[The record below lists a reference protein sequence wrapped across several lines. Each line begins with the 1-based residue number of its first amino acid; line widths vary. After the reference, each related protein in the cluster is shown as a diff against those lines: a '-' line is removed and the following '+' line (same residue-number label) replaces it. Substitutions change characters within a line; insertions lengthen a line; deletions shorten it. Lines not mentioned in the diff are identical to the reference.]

1 MARSAGTRRQSRKLG
16 LLRPKSG
23 GLLCAAGAGDGVALK
38 TRCRL
43 AVAVSGKPKR
53 APARSDLPEH
63 GRGGD
68 FLKCKNHQ
76 ESRQTRFSQQARDL
90 SLRAHFLCVCDP
102 CAFDIGVWRQHA
114 LIS

>member
-1 MARSAGTRRQSRKLG
+1 MARSAGTRRQRRKLG

-23 GLLCAAGAGDGVALK
+23 GLLCAAGAGDGVPLK
-38 TRCRL
+38 TRCRP
-43 AVAVSGKPKR
+43 AVAVLGQPER

-76 ESRQTRFSQQARDL
+76 ESRQTRISQQARDL
-90 SLRAHFLCVCDP
+90 SGKEPFSMCLRSQCV
-102 CAFDIGVWRQHA
+102 
-114 LIS
+114 